1 TGGQAKSASSY
12 AYLNAAGSLL
22 TFFSFANLTPD
33 DTDPTTTAPPADIYL
48 RDLTTG
54 EMTLIS
60 VGAQGKGNRSSYCPS
75 ISDDGR
81 FIAYQSD
88 ATNLVPDDTNG
99 VGDIFVYDRTARTTV
114 RVSVD
119 NNGRQGLGY
128 SSDAKISGNGRF
140 VAITTFSALVP
151 EDTNGVEDI
160 YVYDLLS
167 KRTERVSV
175 RSDGAQGNKR
185 SYDARISRD
194 GRYIS
199 FDSDASNL
207 VEGDTNGVTDIF
219 VHDRVTG
226 KTTRLSV
233 GADGKE

>member
-1 TGGQAKSASSY
+1 MS
-12 AYLNAAGSLL
+12 
-22 TFFSFANLTPD
+22 
-33 DTDPTTTAPPADIYL
+33 
-48 RDLTTG
+48 
-54 EMTLIS
+54 LIS
-60 VGAQGKGNRSSYCPS
+60 VAALGKGNRSSYCPS

-81 FIAYQSD
+81 FISYQSD

-99 VGDIFVYDRTARTTV
+99 LGDIFVYDRVNKSTV

-128 SSDAKISGNGRF
+128 SQDAKISGNGRF
-140 VAITTFSALVP
+140 VAITTFAALVP
-151 EDTNGVEDI
+151 EDTNEVEDI
-160 YVYDLLS
+160 YVYDLVN

-175 RSDGAQGNKR
+175 GSTGAQGNKK

-194 GRYIS
+194 GRYVA

-207 VEGDTNGVTDIF
+207 VPGDTNGVTDVF
-219 VHDRVTG
+219 VHDRAAG

-233 GADGKE
+233 SADGKEGNGKSEGSRIAADGGFVTFSSAAGNLVDGDTNGAVDIFVAAIPR